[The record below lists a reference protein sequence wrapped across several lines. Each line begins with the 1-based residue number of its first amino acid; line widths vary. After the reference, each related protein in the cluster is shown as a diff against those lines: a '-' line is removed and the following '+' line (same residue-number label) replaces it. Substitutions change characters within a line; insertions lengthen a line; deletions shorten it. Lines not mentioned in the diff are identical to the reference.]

1 MSSSDHGESDQPIG
15 VQPYVYSD
23 DDDETGLNPALPAS
37 TLVVFRE
44 AEGAAPPDLLMV
56 RRSKAMKFASGAAV
70 FPGGRVD
77 ADDYLLGDYYAATL
91 AIDPRDAAAR
101 VAAVRETI
109 EETGLALGLAND
121 LSEPALVD
129 IRAGLLADQ
138 PFSALL
144 DRHTIGLALDR
155 LLPFSRWRPN
165 FAHPRTFDTR
175 FYIAQA
181 TDSIPELS
189 VVAAENSELFWVSA
203 QDALGRAD
211 AGVIDIIFP
220 TRRNLERLAAFA
232 TYADAVD
239 SAQRHPAR
247 RITPYIVEESDGV
260 RYLCIRDDCG
270 YPVIREAI
278 GSAMRG

>member
-1 MSSSDHGESDQPIG
+1 MNSNDHGESDQPIG

-23 DDDETGLNPALPAS
+23 DDDETGLNPAQPAA

-56 RRSKAMKFASGAAV
+56 KRSKAMKFASGAAV

-77 ADDYLLGDYYAATL
+77 ADDHVLGDYHAAAL

-109 EETGLALGLAND
+109 EETGLALGLAKP
-121 LSEPALVD
+121 LSTSALAD
-129 IRAGLLADQ
+129 IRAGLLAEQ

-144 DRHTIGLALDR
+144 DRHGIGLALDS

-181 TDSIPELS
+181 TGPMPELS
-189 VVAAENSELFWVSA
+189 VVAAENSELFWASA

-220 TRRNLERLAAFA
+220 TRRNLERLAAFS
-232 TYADAVD
+232 TYTDAVE
-239 SAQRHPAR
+239 SAQRHPPR
-247 RITPYIVEESDGV
+247 RITPFIVEESNGV

-270 YPVIREAI
+270 YPVVREAI